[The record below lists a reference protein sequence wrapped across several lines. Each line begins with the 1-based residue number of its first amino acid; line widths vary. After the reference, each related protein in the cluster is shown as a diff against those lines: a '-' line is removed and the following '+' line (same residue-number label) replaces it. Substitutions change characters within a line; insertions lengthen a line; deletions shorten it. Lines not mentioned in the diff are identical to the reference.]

1 MKIRVTTTFDLDVKH
16 LYKGIKMSPADILSD
31 MTNTLSNVEGLITH
45 IPFAGY
51 KCKVTYAPT
60 PVKPVVKKVA
70 KKVAKK
76 TATKSPLGK
85 VRSEIEKFVDDIFAE
100 REPKKKKVT
109 KKAKK

>member
-16 LYKGIKMSPADILSD
+16 LYKGTRMSPTQILSD

-51 KCKVTYAPT
+51 KCKVACVP
-60 PVKPVVKKVA
+60 PPAKPVVKKVA

-76 TATKSPLGK
+76 TATKSTLGTVK
-85 VRSEIEKFVDDIFAE
+85 SQLEKYIGDIFAE
-100 REPKKKKVT
+100 PKPKKKVT